1 MSISNKNYWVE
12 IFLGLG
18 LGLGFL
24 TSLRLAGPVGIPEI
38 LVMLGLLLLIK
49 KNPYLLL
56 RYRKNKESFFK
67 AYIVISNVLILPLV
81 TCVVALVSMY
91 KNGSSPQYV
100 LSFIIGVAL
109 MFYLADAI
117 LKAKINM
124 PVMVLIFAG
133 AFIIS
138 NLIAIYFFGN
148 SVGAAEDLRYR
159 GGAANPNQLIFYAAT
174 LSLLAVVYLRRFSFL
189 LVPVIIFLVLK
200 AKSDAYNLMLFV
212 ILFCYLFFAIF
223 FTNKIAF
230 GKRLFL
236 AGTFLAVVSVISIAN
251 FGDEIADIWL
261 AADEGDGRV
270 SLMTNALEAVYRSPL
285 TGFGAGSF
293 SGIYNPFEGS
303 EAHNTFLDFAVQFG
317 IIYPL
322 FLYWVIFKALFVSL
336 RKRQILVSA
345 FIMGFIV
352 SGFFHFSARHF
363 VFWVELAVLYCY
375 AFYSDD
381 KYRGANITQRAI

>member
-24 TSLRLAGPVGIPEI
+24 TSLRLAGPVGLPEI

-49 KNPYLLL
+49 KNPHLLL

-100 LSFIIGVAL
+100 LSFIIGVTL

-117 LKAKINM
+117 FKAKINM
-124 PVMVLIFAG
+124 PVMVSIFAG

-138 NLIAIYFFGN
+138 NLIAIYLFGG
-148 SVGAAEDLRYR
+148 SVGAAEDLRYS

-174 LSLLAVVYLRRFSFL
+174 LSLLAVVYLRRFSFV
-189 LVPVIIFLVLK
+189 LVPAIIFVVLK

-212 ILFCYLFFAIF
+212 ILFCYVFFAIF
-223 FTNKIAF
+223 FANKMAYGI
-230 GKRLFL
+230 RLFL
-236 AGTFLAVVSVISIAN
+236 AGSFMAVVSIFSIGY
-251 FGDEIADIWL
+251 FGDEIAVIWL

-270 SLMTNALEAVYRSPL
+270 SLMINALKAVYHSPL

-293 SGIYNPFEGS
+293 SGILNPFEGL

-317 IIYPL
+317 VIYPL
-322 FLYWVIFKALFVSL
+322 FIYWLIFKALLISL
-336 RKRQILVSA
+336 QKRQILISA

-352 SGFFHFSARHF
+352 SGLFHFSARHF

-375 AFYSDD
+375 AFYSDEE
-381 KYRGANITQRAI
+381 YRSKNIAQRAI

>member
-1 MSISNKNYWVE
+1 MSINTKNYWVE

-38 LVMLGLLLLIK
+38 LVVLALLLLIN

-67 AYIVISNVLILPLV
+67 AYIVFSNVIILPLV
-81 TCVVALVSMY
+81 TCVVVLLSNY

-100 LSFIIGVAL
+100 LSFIIGMAL

-117 LKAKINM
+117 LKDKINM

-138 NLIAIYFFGN
+138 NLIAIYFFGG

-159 GGAANPNQLIFYAAT
+159 GGAENPNQLIFYAAT
-174 LSLLAVVYLRRFSFL
+174 LSLLAVVYLRSFSFI
-189 LVPVIIFLVLK
+189 LVPAIIFIVLK
-200 AKSDAYNLMLFV
+200 TKSDAYNLMLFV
-212 ILFCYLFFAIF
+212 ILFCYVFFVIF
-223 FTNKIAF
+223 FTKKISF
-230 GKRLFL
+230 VKRLFW
-236 AGTFLAVVSVISIAN
+236 AGSFMAVVLLISVVK
-251 FGDEIADIWL
+251 FGEEIGDIWL

-270 SLMTNALEAVYRSPL
+270 LLMMNALKAVYHSPL
-285 TGFGAGSF
+285 MGLGAGSF
-293 SGIYNPFEGS
+293 SGLDNPFEGS

-317 IIYPL
+317 IVYPL
-322 FLYWVIFKALFVSL
+322 FLYWMIFKALFISL
-336 RKRQILVSA
+336 RRRQILVSV

-352 SGFFHFSARHF
+352 SGFFHFTARHF

-375 AFYSDD
+375 AFYSDE
-381 KYRGANITQRAI
+381 KYRSKNITQRAI